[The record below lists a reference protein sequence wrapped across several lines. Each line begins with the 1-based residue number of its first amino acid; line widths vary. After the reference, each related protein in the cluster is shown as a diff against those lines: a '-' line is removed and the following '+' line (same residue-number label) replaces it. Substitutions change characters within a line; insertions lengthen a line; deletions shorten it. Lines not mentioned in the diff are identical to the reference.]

1 MERIAPRNL
10 YCEECSLQFENKLLF
25 DLHISLKHRKRIQGA
40 KVPEIYKEK
49 SPKPQTKKKS
59 ISDHVIPGKPCNFDT
74 VNNAISL
81 HESKSSLKISMNQIL
96 EKRSFSN
103 AAVVMVVLH
112 PNNI

>member
-49 SPKPQTKKKS
+49 SPKPQTKKNPFQIMS
-59 ISDHVIPGKPCNFDT
+59 FQENPT
-74 VNNAISL
+74 T
-81 HESKSSLKISMNQIL
+81 LKL
-96 EKRSFSN
+96 
-103 AAVVMVVLH
+103 
-112 PNNI
+112 